1 MPMWEKS
8 PEGATFILKLDRDFN
23 KLDLYW
29 EKLLFM
35 CIGEFYGESQSDLGQ
50 DKEVFMDMNII
61 GVGISLRQSNSVLL
75 EVWIKRTSS
84 ICHKRLPKLIH
95 QLLQIDESSS
105 WKTYFKNHCDA
116 LNVRFWIFFIFHF
129 KNIGQIHSEECKRDK
144 LLKKLQPFKIK
155 VPLLF
160 S

>member
-8 PEGATFILKLDRDFN
+8 PEGATFILKLDRDFS

-84 ICHKRLPKLIH
+84 I
-95 QLLQIDESSS
+95 
-105 WKTYFKNHCDA
+105 
-116 LNVRFWIFFIFHF
+116 
-129 KNIGQIHSEECKRDK
+129 
-144 LLKKLQPFKIK
+144 
-155 VPLLF
+155 
-160 S
+160 